1 MAFRQP
7 KSDRHQRDAAWQ
19 VWIEAHRATLQ
30 RIGLPPEVFLTKER
44 WLDFVENG
52 HEHWHESTGFEFS
65 LLSADQQA
73 VLLRFLDSQASLR
86 KSMLASWLRVRTR
99 GTQD

>member
-19 VWIEAHRATLQ
+19 AWIEAHRATLQ
-30 RIGLPPEVFLTKER
+30 RFGLPPEVFLTEER

-52 HEHWHESTGFEFS
+52 HEHWHQSTGFEFS
-65 LLSADQQA
+65 QLSVEQQA
-73 VLLRFLDSQASLR
+73 ALLRFLDSQDALR
-86 KSMLASWLRVRTR
+86 KSMLASWLRVRIQR
-99 GTQD
+99 AQG